1 MKIKVEHM
9 DAFSSLPN
17 KGNPAGVVL
26 NGDDYTD
33 EEMLKIAA
41 AVGFNETA
49 FVCQSEIADFKF
61 RYFTPGHE
69 MNLCGHGTIGAV
81 YSLYRQNRLASKK
94 FTIETKADIL
104 PVQAIVEKEQLV
116 VTMQQTTPKFRKFN
130 GSTAR
135 LAKGLGLTETAI
147 DSRYPIVY
155 GNTGVWTLV
164 VPIKELASFQQ
175 MVPNNQQFPEI
186 LTEIPTTSIHPFC
199 FETVHAD
206 NDLHARHFSSPYSGT
221 VEDPVTG
228 TASGVLGAYYQTYV
242 KKQTLPQTI
251 FVEQGIEMNRD
262 GQVAVHVT
270 GDNQLQI
277 AISGTAVYVDTIVIN
292 L

>member
-1 MKIKVEHM
+1 
-9 DAFSSLPN
+9 
-17 KGNPAGVVL
+17 
-26 NGDDYTD
+26 
-33 EEMLKIAA
+33 MLKIAA
-41 AVGFNETA
+41 TVGFNETA

-81 YSLYRQNRLASKK
+81 YSLYRQNRLEAKN
-94 FTIETKADIL
+94 FTIETKAGVL
-104 PVQAIVEKEQLV
+104 PIQSAFENERLV

-135 LAKGLGLTETAI
+135 LAQGLGLTETAI

-155 GNTGVWTLV
+155 GNTGIWTLV
-164 VPIKELASFQQ
+164 VPIKELVIFQQ

-270 GDNQLQI
+270 GENQLQI